1 MSTHKE
7 RINIMNTE
15 DLERL
20 VYQLWKDSA
29 ELMLVDTSK
38 LRLGDIRDIQ
48 QVRDNI
54 NKVLE
59 GVK

>member
-1 MSTHKE
+1 
-7 RINIMNTE
+7 MNPE

-29 ELMLVDTSK
+29 ELMRVDTSK

>member
-1 MSTHKE
+1 
-7 RINIMNTE
+7 MNHDE
-15 DLERL
+15 LERL

-29 ELMLVDTSK
+29 ELMRVDKSK

-59 GVK
+59 NIK